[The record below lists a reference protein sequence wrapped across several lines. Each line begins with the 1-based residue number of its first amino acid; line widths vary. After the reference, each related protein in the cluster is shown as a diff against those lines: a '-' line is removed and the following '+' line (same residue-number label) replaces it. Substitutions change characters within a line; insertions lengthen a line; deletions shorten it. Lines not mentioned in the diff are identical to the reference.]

1 MINEYP
7 KKVFEYFYELSK
19 IPHAS
24 GNTKAISD
32 YCVGVAKSHGLWY
45 TQDDYNNV
53 IIKKPA
59 SKGYEDH
66 APVIIQ
72 GHLDMVCEKE
82 DGVSF
87 DFNTDSLKLKREGD
101 FITADGTTLGAD
113 DAIAISYA
121 LALLTQDDI
130 ESPALEVIFTTDEE
144 TGMDGA
150 INLDMS
156 QIDGRMLLNIDS
168 ECEGVF
174 TVSCA
179 GGVTVEMNLPIT
191 TCECEKNIAKIT
203 LDGLSGGH
211 SGVEIDK
218 KRANSNVLMSR
229 LLAELCKIPSVSLVD
244 IHGGHKLNAIASKTV
259 LTICFDEGEELILDT
274 VVKFSRDI
282 KAAYEKTDPN
292 LNLSCE
298 INENK
303 KVNAVNNSHIIAD
316 TLSSLHDG
324 VYSMSEDIEDLVK
337 TSSNFG
343 ILKTDESFIYILIS
357 VRSSEE
363 KEKVRMCNI
372 VSATAAAN
380 GANIMISGD
389 YPSWEYKK
397 ESRLREVMTEVFEKQ
412 YSKQPKI
419 EAIHAGLECGIF
431 CGKIP
436 ELDCVSFGPDILDIH
451 TPRER
456 LSISST
462 QRVWDFI
469 IEILKKL

>member
-19 IPHAS
+19 IPHGS

-32 YCVGVAKSHGLWY
+32 YCVDVAKRQGLWY

-59 SKGYEDH
+59 SSGYENH

-87 DFNTDSLKLKREGD
+87 DFNTDGLKLKQEGD
-101 FITADGTTLGAD
+101 FITAEGTTLGAD
-113 DAIAISYA
+113 DGIAVAYA
-121 LALLTQDDI
+121 LAILTSDDI
-130 ESPALEVIFTTDEE
+130 ISPPLEVIFTTDEE

-156 QIDGRMLLNIDS
+156 QIEGRMLMNIDS

-191 TCECEKNIAKIT
+191 ITECEKKVAQIT

-218 KRANSNVLMSR
+218 NRANSNVLMSR
-229 LLAELCKIPSVSLVD
+229 LLSELCKIQTVHLVD

-259 LTICFDEGEELILDT
+259 LTVCFDENEDLILDT
-274 VVKFSRDI
+274 VLSFSKKI
-282 KAAYEKTDPN
+282 KTLYENTDPDMS
-292 LNLSCE
+292 LSCE
-298 INENK
+298 ILEKQVVKEIENTD
-303 KVNAVNNSHIIAD
+303 VIAN

-324 VYSMSEDIEDLVK
+324 VYSMSEDIEGLVK

-343 ILKTDESFIYILIS
+343 ILKTDENFVYILIS

-363 KEKVRMCNI
+363 KEKVRLCNI

-380 GANIMISGD
+380 GASIMISGD

-397 ESRLREVMTEVFEKQ
+397 ESKLRDVMCDVFEKQ
-412 YSKQPKI
+412 HSKQPKI

-431 CGKIP
+431 CGKIT
-436 ELDCVSFGPDILDIH
+436 ELDCVSFGPDMSDIH

-469 IEILKKL
+469 IEVLKNL